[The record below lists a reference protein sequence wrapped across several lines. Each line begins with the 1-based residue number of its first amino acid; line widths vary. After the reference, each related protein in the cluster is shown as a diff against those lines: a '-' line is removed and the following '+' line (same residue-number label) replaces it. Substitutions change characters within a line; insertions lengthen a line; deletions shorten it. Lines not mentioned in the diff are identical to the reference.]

1 MALSFMRWLRGT
13 AGRAKVEE
21 IDCRELFEAAEEYR
35 IRELAFWVC
44 VNLIANAVGRCDFRT
59 YLGGR

>member
-1 MALSFMRWLRGT
+1 MRWLRGT

-35 IRELAFWVC
+35 TLTVTAR
-44 VNLIANAVGRCDFRT
+44 
-59 YLGGR
+59 